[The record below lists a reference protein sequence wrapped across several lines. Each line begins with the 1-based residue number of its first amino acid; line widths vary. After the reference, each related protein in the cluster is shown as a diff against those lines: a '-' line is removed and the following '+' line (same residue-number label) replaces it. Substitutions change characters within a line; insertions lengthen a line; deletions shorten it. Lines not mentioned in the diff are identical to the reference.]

1 MKPLPNDPFTFGI
14 YPGGMSGTDTG
25 LTTGPADSS
34 QAIEHALRILQ
45 GDAPSFLVR
54 AYVPYKSRQEP
65 VYSTPPQPEHYANDN
80 RLLDVVLCFQSDEED
95 MTGWKAFIRDTVRT
109 YGPRLAKLQVTEEAN
124 ANLPSLDGYFKH
136 SRKALAE
143 GIVVA
148 KEEIRALGL
157 QTIVGFNA
165 TPDFNPEKNILAR
178 SCLAGFSCVL

>member
-65 VYSTPPQPEHYANDN
+65 VYSTPPQPEPEPNPLRRRSISYRSSRGSSRSAAPASRRRSPRPSTPSSPRPPGRRWRCRRWARRRRPPRANP
-80 RLLDVVLCFQSDEED
+80 
-95 MTGWKAFIRDTVRT
+95 TPA
-109 YGPRLAKLQVTEEAN
+109 
-124 ANLPSLDGYFKH
+124 PSTWI
-136 SRKALAE
+136 AP
-143 GIVVA
+143 
-148 KEEIRALGL
+148 
-157 QTIVGFNA
+157 A
-165 TPDFNPEKNILAR
+165 TSIQR
-178 SCLAGFSCVL
+178 